1 MKLKNLHVENIRSYK
16 KLDFTFE
23 DGVTVISGVNGSGK
37 SSLLEACFMG
47 LFGSRILS
55 KDFVLADIIFKGA
68 ENAKISLGF
77 EHLGREYLIDQAFRY
92 SVKSENA
99 SSSKCVLYADG
110 ESIVDQATRTYEEV
124 CALLNMDEE
133 AYRNCAYI
141 RQGEID
147 VLINAKPKDRQ
158 RMIDDLLQLGKL
170 EEYRERA
177 GSAKTA
183 VRRLERDTKN
193 SFSGVKAEIEGIEST
208 GPVSV
213 MNRLKQKIKESDAAL
228 KEFNGVKDA
237 AAARKE
243 KFDLMIADYQGRL
256 QEIDAL
262 KQAIRKSQENKA
274 GCFRE
279 KENFSEEVHQQKQA
293 LLGLGE
299 ENNSI
304 KRECGFEDLDIEV
317 LILEQEKEEFL
328 AREKVNGISKE
339 LALLLREE
347 EALMQTLRDLE
358 KEKADAERIFMQCR
372 ADIGAANGEIE
383 ENRKNRRIIEKE
395 NKELKEKAEFGETN
409 EIASFIKE
417 LEEKESLLRDRKSEA
432 SAKLALAFKEKETG
446 DINLIALEKELQ
458 NYKIAVRKGK
468 TEIEI
473 LEEELRENSK
483 AVLGVQEQKSE
494 AFTGL
499 KGLGFTGEQLEDLE
513 YFSELLLENK
523 NRLHGREKELEAT
536 LRELEKVI
544 RKNLQLL
551 AEGKCPTCGQEL
563 KESEIACT
571 TEESEQKKEK
581 LSAELMDIKL
591 QQAEIEK
598 KLNRLKDA
606 KKLDK
611 RISDYDLE
619 TEKLRTKAKDSEER
633 IKIHKVRIEED
644 SLKLEE
650 LNKRKQEIEV
660 QMGQLLPDIKALQG
674 WEEAAQKAHRESEKA
689 LREAKAF
696 EKKLAENSLEI
707 EALNGK
713 IRTSLA
719 LIENYGQRLGELK
732 EKLKALAERENQEKE
747 KLKALGV
754 DLEALRKKEDLA
766 KKTHQDREKLLLQ
779 AKNLQANL
787 LRMENIKHKISELE
801 ASIRNL
807 TEKVGFFDR
816 EILERSERIKQLEEK
831 MEGNRLEDLL
841 LKRDQFEKAQA
852 NITEKIQQTTAA
864 KEALLKE
871 IGMVENSLNRLREL
885 KDELRALENR
895 RLYLEA
901 VYYNAEELENTYMR
915 VRADMRARNIGAL
928 SALLNEM
935 FSFMYANN
943 AYSHIELDPE
953 YNLTVYRKDGT
964 PLEPKL
970 LSGGERAI
978 FNLVLRCAIYRLLA
992 LGFGG
997 DRADGLPPM
1006 ILDEPT
1012 VFLDRGHVR
1021 QLLKLIDMMRSIG
1034 VGQII
1039 VVSHDESL
1047 IDSADHVYQ
1056 VEKDPLTN
1064 MSSIMRL

>member
-1 MKLKNLHVENIRSYK
+1 MKLKNLHIENIRSYK
-16 KLDFTFE
+16 KLDFAFE

-47 LFGSRILS
+47 LFGSKILS

-77 EHLGREYLIDQAFRY
+77 EHLGREYLVDQAFRY
-92 SVKSENA
+92 SQKNETA

-110 ESIVDQATRTYEEV
+110 EGIVDQATRTYEEV
-124 CALLNMDEE
+124 CALLNMDED

-177 GSAKTA
+177 GNAKTA

-193 SFSGVKAEIEGIEST
+193 NLSGVKAEIEGIESI
-208 GPVSV
+208 GPVAV
-213 MNRLKQKIKESDAAL
+213 LNELRQKVKKSDAAL
-228 KEFNGVKDA
+228 KKFNEMKETA
-237 AAARKE
+237 SSRKE
-243 KFDLMIADYQGRL
+243 KHDLMIAEYRERL
-256 QEIDAL
+256 QEINTL
-262 KQAIRKSQENKA
+262 KQAIRASQENKA

-279 KENFSEEVHQQKQA
+279 KEIVSGDIHEQRQF
-293 LLGLGE
+293 LLELGE
-299 ENNSI
+299 ENNTI
-304 KRECGFEDLDIEV
+304 REKCGYGDLDIEV
-317 LILEQEKEEFL
+317 LILQQEKEEFF

-347 EALMQTLRDLE
+347 ETLKKTLSNLE
-358 KEKADAERIFMQCR
+358 KEKAEAERIFTQCR
-372 ADIGAANGEIE
+372 VDIGATNREIE
-383 ENRKNRRIIEKE
+383 GNRKNIRKIEEE
-395 NKELKEKAEFGETN
+395 NKGIKEKAELGETQ
-409 EIASFIKE
+409 EIPSVIKE
-417 LEEKESLLRDRKSEA
+417 LEEKERLLRDRKSEI
-432 SAKLALAFKEKETG
+432 SAKLSLAFKEKETG
-446 DINLIALEKELQ
+446 DINLLTLEKELQ
-458 NYKIAVRKGK
+458 SCKVAVRKGK

-473 LEEELRENSK
+473 LEEELRENGR
-483 AVLGVQEQKSE
+483 AVMGVQEQKSK

-499 KGLGFTGEQLEDLE
+499 KGLGFSAEQLEDLE
-513 YFSELLLENK
+513 YFSELLQENK

-536 LRELEKVI
+536 LRELEKFL
-544 RKNLQLL
+544 RKNLELL

-563 KESEIACT
+563 KGSEIACT
-571 TEESEQKKEK
+571 TEESERKKEK
-581 LSAELMDIKL
+581 LSAELIEIKL
-591 QQAEIEK
+591 QQDEIEK

-606 KKLDK
+606 KKLEK

-619 TEKLRTKAKDSEER
+619 IEKLRAKAKDLEER
-633 IKIHKVRIEED
+633 MKIYRSRIEED
-644 SLKLEE
+644 SVKLEG
-650 LNKRKQEIEV
+650 LSKRKQELEAE
-660 QMGQLLPDIKALQG
+660 MGQLLPDIKALQG
-674 WEEAAQKAHRESEKA
+674 WEEAAQKAHSESEKV
-689 LREAKAF
+689 LQEAKAF
-696 EKKLAENSLEI
+696 EKKLAENASEI

-719 LIENYGQRLGELK
+719 LIENYGQRLGELN
-732 EKLKALAERENQEKE
+732 EKLSRFAEREAQEKE
-747 KLKALGV
+747 KLKALGLE
-754 DLEALRKKEDLA
+754 LEALREKEEGA
-766 KKTHQDREKLLLQ
+766 KRAHHESEKLLQQ
-779 AKNLQANL
+779 AKKIQANL
-787 LRMENIKHKISELE
+787 LRMDNIKHKISELE

-807 TEKVGFFDR
+807 AEKVGFFDR

-831 MEGNRLEDLL
+831 LEGNRLEDLQ
-841 LKRDQFEKAQA
+841 LKRAQFEEAQA
-852 NITEKIQQTTAA
+852 NITEEIRKMTAE
-864 KEALLKE
+864 KDALLKE

-901 VYYNAEELENTYMR
+901 VYGNAEELENTYMR

-935 FSFMYANN
+935 FGFMYANN

-1012 VFLDRGHVR
+1012 VFLDRGHIR
-1021 QLLKLIDMMRSIG
+1021 QLLKLIDMMRGIG

-1047 IDSADHVYQ
+1047 IDSADHVFQ

-1064 MSSIMRL
+1064 MSSILRL

>member
-1 MKLKNLHVENIRSYK
+1 VKLKNLHVENIRSYK

-483 AVLGVQEQKSE
+483 AVLGVHEQKSE

-499 KGLGFTGEQLEDLE
+499 KELGFTGEQLEDLE